1 MASRYEHVFT
11 PIKIRGID
19 FKNRV
24 ILAPPSPNVARSDGT
39 MTRDFVDWMR
49 PFAQGG
55 TAILYVGNATIDRNE
70 CHDEETQID
79 LGTDRCVLPLSWYAE
94 MAAQYNCHAS
104 FEINHNGKDTAFETV
119 GHAPYSASSIITS
132 SELTRAKRLGRD
144 PIPSI
149 EMTHEKIAET
159 VEKFAMAAY
168 RMQQAGMDICL
179 VHGGHGNLISQFMSP
194 LYNKRRDE
202 YGGSTGNRAR
212 FAIEVCDAIRKKV
225 GPNFVIEF
233 RISADEIA
241 EEGMHFDETLQMI
254 EYLQDHI
261 DIVHV
266 SAGLHSDFD
275 FKYYRNWC
283 QNYMMP
289 RAFNA
294 HYARDVKKAFPNLL
308 VTTVGSITSLD
319 IGEELLANGWADFIA
334 MCRPL
339 MADPEMPRKYAQNRP
354 EDRRPCLRCD
364 ACARFMPPRP
374 LNCAVNPYSG
384 VFKEIKYGE
393 IPKAP
398 VKKRAA
404 VVGGGPAGLY
414 AMMALCGRGHD
425 VTLYE
430 KTGELG
436 GNVVPAAFPPFKE
449 DCRDYLNWLLREVKK
464 QPAKIL
470 LNTEATKEMLEAEN
484 YDAIIIA
491 VGSKPIIPSNIPGI
505 DKPHVHWAPDAEMGK
520 VPSGDKIVIV
530 GGGAVGLEA
539 AIDFK
544 DRGKDVTVIEMLD
557 EEKHRAALHK
567 SSKRAGLE
575 MLDIMQEKGIPI
587 YLNRR
592 LEEVKDDAVVCTDTV
607 TGERVEYPCDT
618 VLLSIG
624 MVPLTDT
631 VESLRHCCA
640 ETEIFIVGD
649 AMSVGNISTAT
660 NSGFQAGLHL

>member
-1 MASRYEHVFT
+1 MGSKYEHVFA

-24 ILAPPSPNVARSDGT
+24 TLAPPSPNVANQDGT
-39 MTRDFVDWMR
+39 MSRDFVDWMR
-49 PFAQGG
+49 PLARGG
-55 TAILYVGNATIDRNE
+55 TSILYVGNATVDKNE

-104 FEINHNGKDTAFETV
+104 FEVNHNGKDTAFETV

-132 SELTRAKRLGRD
+132 SEISRAKRLGRA

-159 VEKFAMAAY
+159 VDKFASACY
-168 RMQQAGMDICL
+168 RMKEAGMDIAL
-179 VHGGHGNLISQFMSP
+179 IHGGHGNLISQFMSP
-194 LYNKRRDE
+194 LYNKRQDE
-202 YGGSTGNRAR
+202 YGGTTEKRAR

-225 GPNFVIEF
+225 GNNFVIEF

-241 EEGMHFDETLQMI
+241 PEGMHFDETLKMI

-261 DIVHV
+261 DILHV

-283 QNYMMP
+283 QNFLMP
-289 RAFNA
+289 RGFNV

-319 IGEELLANGWADFIA
+319 LGEEILANGWADFVA

-339 MADPEMPRKYAQNRP
+339 MADPDMPRKYAQNRP

-364 ACARFMPPRP
+364 ACTRFFPPRP

-384 VFKEIKYGE
+384 VFKEIKDGVV
-393 IPKAP
+393 PKAP
-398 VKKRAA
+398 VKKKVA

-414 AMMALCGRGHD
+414 AMMALCDRGHD

-430 KTGELG
+430 KTNQLG
-436 GNVVPAAFPPFKE
+436 GSVVPAAHAPFKI
-449 DCRDYLNWLLREVKK
+449 DCQDYLKWLLREVTKY
-464 QPAKIL
+464 PAKIL
-470 LNTEATKEMLEAEN
+470 MNTEASKEILDKEA
-484 YDAIIIA
+484 YDAIIVA
-491 VGSKPIIPSNIPGI
+491 VGSKPIVPSKIPGI
-505 DKPHVHWAPDAEMGK
+505 SKPHVHWAPDAEMGK
-520 VPSGDKIVIV
+520 VPVGNKLVIV

-544 DRGKDVTVIEMLD
+544 QMGKDVTVIEMLD
-557 EEKHRAALHK
+557 TEKHFVSLRQ
-567 SSKRAGLE
+567 SSKHAGDE
-575 MLDIMQEKGIPI
+575 MLAIMEEQRIPLH
-587 YLNRR
+587 LNNR
-592 LEEVKDDAVVCTDTV
+592 LEEVRDDKIICKDLA
-607 TGERVEYPCDT
+607 TGELVEYPCDT
-618 VLLSIG
+618 VLLALG
-624 MVPLTDT
+624 MTPLTD
-631 VESLRHCCA
+631 VADALRHSAA
-640 ETEIFIVGD
+640 ETDVFIVGD
-649 AMSVGNISTAT
+649 AKAVGNISTAT
-660 NSGFQAGLHL
+660 NGGFQAAIHI